1 MFFLFISE
9 DMTEWSASQGDRLM
23 SDGEEDVCLAA
34 SRRADQ
40 QRSDPLFRVNFL
52 MIGGA

>member
-1 MFFLFISE
+1 MSFLFISE

-23 SDGEEDVCLAA
+23 SDSEEDVCLAA

-40 QRSDPLFRVNFL
+40 KETIRCFEQTFK
-52 MIGGA
+52 